1 MNQKRPIIHEK
12 DIDELIIR
20 NLRDNKGFAKRF
32 ITAGCS
38 IPIEFDVLRVDGQ
51 VPHYGVPGS
60 IDIQVRLCNSSRVE
74 CGRLLVEN
82 KLNSGF
88 TLNQP
93 DRYAASATSLSK
105 SRRPVFSVICA
116 PSEYLE
122 KSQNISPFNTKIS
135 YEDLASWLDSDDV
148 DVLSQAILKFEM
160 PYEPD
165 PVPAVADFHDGY
177 RELAAKIAP
186 ELIIKPNPNSSNARP
201 EHSRTVYFDAKRS
214 LPNYDFLPTL
224 RFSHQCLDKA
234 ALAPSVKIMFEGWA
248 KYEKLLKKE
257 GAKDLAMSGLY
268 IRRAG
273 RRETGSLGL
282 THDTKKMDNKKPVN
296 QQYDAVVFGI
306 RAATKLRA
314 WMFVNE
320 DVLHRWAT
328 AVAESENNE
337 KHINT

>member
-1 MNQKRPIIHEK
+1 MMNQQRPIVYEA

-20 NLRDNKGFAKRF
+20 NLQRNKIFAKRF
-32 ITAGCS
+32 VAAGCS
-38 IPIEFDVLRVDGQ
+38 IPIEFDGLGVDGQ
-51 VPHYGVPGS
+51 VPHFGVPGT
-60 IDIQVRLCNSSRVE
+60 IDIQVRLWLSSRAE

-82 KLNSGF
+82 KLNSSF
-88 TLNQP
+88 TPNQP

-105 SRRPVFSVICA
+105 SGRPVFSVICA

-122 KSQNISPFNTKIS
+122 KSQSISPFDARIS
-135 YEDLASWLDSDDV
+135 YEDLASWLDGDDV

-177 RELAAKIAP
+177 KELAAAIAP
-186 ELIIKPNPNSSNARP
+186 EIIIKPNPNSSNARP
-201 EHSRTVYFDAKRS
+201 EHSRTVYFDAKRC
-214 LPNYDFLPTL
+214 LPNHDFLPTL
-224 RFSHQCLDKA
+224 SFSHQCLDKA
-234 ALAPSVKIMFEGWA
+234 APAPSVKIMFKGWA
-248 KYEKLLKKE
+248 KYEKLLKKK

-282 THDTKKMDNKKPVN
+282 IHDTKKMDNKRPVN
-296 QQYDAVVFGI
+296 QQTDAVAYGI

-314 WMFVNE
+314 WMYANE
-320 DVLHRWAT
+320 DVLHRWST
-328 AVAESENNE
+328 AVKEAEINEN
-337 KHINT
+337 